1 MHIQLIE
8 TKIGNFWVDTRDQFV
23 AKSLSSTGEYS
34 PSERHLYS
42 KFITQNSNALWLGAH
57 IGALVIPFAKYVQR
71 VDTFEANP
79 KTFELLEKN
88 LMLNECKNVTAFN
101 IAANDV
107 AGELN
112 FICNTVNSGGSKRA
126 PHKMNKAY
134 LDTETELRTVQCVD
148 LDSFLSDH
156 DYDFIFM
163 DIEGSETH
171 AMRGMSSILKNAK
184 TLVVEFIPHHLT
196 NVANVTPKKFLLPL
210 QDFKTMVVPSLRRCF
225 YGNEIEPVLNVMFNN
240 NACDPGLIFHKNK
253 IVLNW
258 S

>member
-1 MHIQLIE
+1 MHTKLIE
-8 TKIGNFWVDTRDQFV
+8 TKIGNFWIDIRDQFV

-34 PSERHLYS
+34 PGERHLYS
-42 KFITQNSNALWLGAH
+42 KFITQNSNVLWLGAH
-57 IGALVIPFAKYVQR
+57 IGALVIPFSKYVQR

-79 KTFELLEKN
+79 ETYRLLKKN
-88 LMLNECKNVTAFN
+88 LMLNGCNNVNAFN

-107 AGELN
+107 AGKLN
-112 FICNTVNSGGSKRA
+112 FICNTVNSGGSKRT

-134 LDTETELRTVQCVD
+134 LDTETKLRTVQCVD
-148 LDSFLSDH
+148 LDSFLSHH